1 MHAVGELGVV
11 DCHVLDNYFVKH
23 LTYVMASSRITF
35 TLNELVSVLNGA
47 ADRLLR
53 ANFALTYSQFLFLV
67 TLQGLGEATPSHLS
81 ERLGV
86 SRAAV
91 SQRLE
96 WFEARKLIRVSK
108 PEDNQKNLSLTLTDR
123 GKVLATGSAD
133 FLEAEFR
140 TLFRGIPKM
149 NLTHLDQTLTEITH
163 QLIANQEER
172 NAA

>member
-1 MHAVGELGVV
+1 
-11 DCHVLDNYFVKH
+11 
-23 LTYVMASSRITF
+23 MAMTSNRITF

-67 TLQGLGEATPSHLS
+67 TLQGLGESTPSHLS

-91 SQRLE
+91 SQRLD
-96 WFEARKLIRVSK
+96 WFEERNLIKVSRSK
-108 PEDNQKNLSLTLTDR
+108 DNLKNLSLTLTIQGR
-123 GKVLATGSAD
+123 SLATSSAD
-133 FLEAEFR
+133 FLEEQFR
-140 TLFRGIPKM
+140 TLFRGLPNV
-149 NLTHLDQTLTEITH
+149 NLSELDRTLKEITS
-163 QLIANQEER
+163 QLLANQEKK